1 MYVSLYLRVY
11 RHGLLFSLCV
21 CLCVRL
27 CVCLSVFRGK
37 VSLSGCRLEILRRQ
51 PGLSLTRERERERA
65 TQLGVPGQ
73 DIYGILSCELT
84 DSAFILRNL
93 ERHSAGLA
101 RVRYGGGMGE
111 GDQPGER
118 WREEIGRDTGHE
130 SGRGEDIGQD
140 NREEEGRV
148 YWPRENNYTRREC
161 GTGEDIGQERRGH
174 GSGVDIGKVIIWV

>member
-118 WREEIGRDTGHE
+118 
-130 SGRGEDIGQD
+130 
-140 NREEEGRV
+140 
-148 YWPRENNYTRREC
+148 
-161 GTGEDIGQERRGH
+161 
-174 GSGVDIGKVIIWV
+174 

>member
-27 CVCLSVFRGK
+27 CVCLSFAARCPSVAAVWRFCAD
-37 VSLSGCRLEILRRQ
+37 SLDSVW
-51 PGLSLTRERERERA
+51 REKERERA

-130 SGRGEDIGQD
+130 RGRGEDIGQD

-174 GSGVDIGKVIIWV
+174 GSSVDIGKVIIWV